1 MRKMIMMAIAGFL
14 IKKFTGKSIKRPGYS
29 RNYRGF

>member
-14 IKKFTGKSIKRPGYS
+14 IKKFTGKSMRRPGYP